1 MKSITT
7 MRRTPV
13 GILGNLSGYRKNWL
27 CLSGGITNFS

>member
-13 GILGNLSGYRKNWL
+13 GILGSPSGYRKHWPG
-27 CLSGGITNFS
+27 LSGGITNFS